1 MIIARLIGIV
11 VLIVLAVL
19 VLMWLF
25 TRNNRYLWIAYRVM
39 QVTVVLGVVFFG
51 VLLLERVL

>member
-1 MIIARLIGIV
+1 MIVARIVGII
-11 VLIVLAVL
+11 VLIVLAVS

-25 TRNNRYLWIAYRVM
+25 TRNNRYLWFAYRVM
-39 QVTVVLGVVFFG
+39 QVTVVAGVVFFG